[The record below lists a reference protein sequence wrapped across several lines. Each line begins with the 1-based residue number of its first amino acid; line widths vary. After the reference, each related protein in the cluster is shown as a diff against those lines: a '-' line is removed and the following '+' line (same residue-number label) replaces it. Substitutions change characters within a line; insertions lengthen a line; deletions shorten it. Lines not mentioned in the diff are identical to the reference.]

1 MKCRGVG
8 LVELLVALALGAV
21 VLLGSLRLVLLGR
34 SHHHDQQALQRLHER
49 ARFTLSALEA
59 DLQLAGYFGLQPAAQ
74 LDLGAV
80 PADAASVCGAGFA
93 QQLAVPVTIAAAWPL
108 TCPAAGS
115 GVVPGSSVLVIR
127 RASAQPAVAQ
137 AGRLQLQTS
146 LAQPTLGRL
155 LLDGSG
161 RSGPDRELRDLKVQ
175 VYYLARRADGSE
187 PGLTALRVKALT
199 RVEGQ
204 PAFIDTEVAPG
215 VTRFNARLIA
225 DPVSSQAT
233 LLELDL
239 SWQADAPD
247 RPGRPQTLSLTR
259 RHALRNVQVNP

>member
-1 MKCRGVG
+1 MKCRGIG
-8 LVELLVALALGAV
+8 LVELLLALALGSV

-80 PADAASVCGAGFA
+80 PGSVAAACGAGFA
-93 QQLAVPVTIAAAWPL
+93 QQLGVPVVVAAAWPL
-108 TCPAAGS
+108 ACPAAGG

-127 RASAQPAVAQ
+127 RASAQPAVAE

-146 LAQPTLGRL
+146 LAQPALGRL
-155 LLDGSG
+155 LVDGSG
-161 RSGPDRELRDLKVQ
+161 SSGPDRELRDLKVQ

-187 PGLTALRVKALT
+187 PGTTALRVKALT

-215 VTRFNARLIA
+215 VTRFNARLIP
-225 DPVSSQAT
+225 DPRTAQAT

-239 SWQADAPD
+239 TWQASAPD
-247 RPGRPQTLSLTR
+247 RPGQAQTLSLTR
-259 RHALRNVQVNP
+259 QHALRNLQAPP